1 MDLHPQSRIPPRRGS
16 VSRIITA
23 LRTLVEIERRGM
35 RLRYID
41 RRSRK
46 LQARRDRDSE
56 EWGKLQSELQRHM
69 RAIEKL
75 SGS

>member
-1 MDLHPQSRIPPRRGS
+1 M
-16 VSRIITA
+16 SRIIAA

-46 LQARRDRDSE
+46 LQLRRDRDSE
-56 EWGKLQSELQRHM
+56 EWGLLQTELQRHM
-69 RAIEKL
+69 RALEKL